1 MALGS
6 NPGHAKGRSKGS
18 AKPRARRRRGPGIA
32 ELPGIWFNH
41 HVQSAVA
48 TLGRLMRAPLP
59 TLMTVAV
66 IGVALALPA
75 GLFVLTE
82 NLRQLVGSWDQAAA
96 VSVFL
101 RREVSD
107 QEAGAVAQRLRDWPE
122 LARVQ
127 VIGAEE
133 ALGEFRDQAG
143 FADALAQLTENPLP
157 AVLAVSP
164 HPAYSQPET
173 IADLEERLGEL
184 PEADFVRVDTQWLM
198 RFQAILD
205 LVQAAVLMLGGLL
218 GMGVLLIVGNTIR
231 LEILN
236 RRDEIE
242 IMELVGA
249 TAAFVRRPFLY
260 AGCWYGL
267 LGGLSAWFLVTV
279 AVLALQ
285 GPVSRLASLYRS
297 DFPLSGLGF
306 LPLLAILAGSM
317 FLGLVG
323 SWIAVNRHLRGVEP
337 D

>member
-1 MALGS
+1 MALGPS
-6 NPGHAKGRSKGS
+6 TGRTKGRTKT
-18 AKPRARRRRGPGIA
+18 RARRRSRPGIA
-32 ELPGIWFNH
+32 ELPGAWLNH

-75 GLFVLTE
+75 GLYVLTE
-82 NLRQLVGSWDQAAA
+82 NLRQLVGGWDQAAA

-107 QEAGAVAQRLRDWPE
+107 QEAGVVAERLRDWPE
-122 LARVQ
+122 LERVQ

-133 ALGEFRDQAG
+133 ALSEFRDQAG
-143 FADALAQLTENPLP
+143 FAGALDQLTENPLP
-157 AVLAVSP
+157 AVLALSP
-164 HPAYSQPET
+164 RSDSSEPDA

-184 PEADFVRVDTQWLM
+184 PEADFVRVDTEWLM

-205 LVQAAVLMLGGLL
+205 LAQAAVLLLGGLL
-218 GMGVLLIVGNTIR
+218 GLGVLLIVGNTIR

-260 AGCWYGL
+260 AGGWYGL
-267 LGGLSAWFLVTV
+267 LGGLSAWILVTA
-279 AVLALQ
+279 AVIALQ
-285 GPVSRLASLYRS
+285 APVARLASLYRS
-297 DFPLSGLGF
+297 EFPLAGLGP
-306 LPLLAILAGSM
+306 LPLLVILASSM
-317 FLGLVG
+317 LLGLVG
-323 SWIAVNRHLRGVEP
+323 SWFAVNRHLRGVEP